1 MNDLKIFNNPEFGDI
16 RTITIN
22 NEPYFVGKDVTDI
35 LGYQNG
41 SRDINRHVDE
51 EDRQKAMFFDG
62 TQDKETI
69 IINES
74 GLYSLIL
81 SSKLSTA
88 KRFKRWVTNEVLPA
102 IRRHGAYMTE
112 ETIEKAITSPDF
124 LIKLATNLKE
134 EKEKRLA
141 AERQIEADRPKV
153 VFANA
158 VNVSKDGMLIGML
171 AKLLHQNGIDI
182 GQKRLFQWMRDN
194 GYLMKSGA
202 DKNMPTQKA
211 RELGLFKVK
220 ERAIDNPDG
229 SVRLTRTTLVSGKGQ
244 EYFINKFL
252 NGR

>member
-22 NEPYFVGKDVTDI
+22 NEPYFVGKDVAEI
-35 LGYQNG
+35 LGYSKARNAIATYVDMEDKKDAPIQG
-41 SRDINRHVDE
+41 SLG
-51 EDRQKAMFFDG
+51 G
-62 TQDKETI
+62 TQVMT

-88 KRFKRWVTNEVLPA
+88 KRFKRWVTNDVLPA
-102 IRRHGAYMTE
+102 IRKHGAYMTE

-153 VFANA
+153 TFC
-158 VNVSKDGMLIGML
+158 
-171 AKLLHQNGIDI
+171 
-182 GQKRLFQWMRDN
+182 
-194 GYLMKSGA
+194 
-202 DKNMPTQKA
+202 
-211 RELGLFKVK
+211 
-220 ERAIDNPDG
+220 
-229 SVRLTRTTLVSGKGQ
+229 
-244 EYFINKFL
+244 
-252 NGR
+252 

>member
-1 MNDLKIFNNPEFGDI
+1 MEDK
-16 RTITIN
+16 
-22 NEPYFVGKDVTDI
+22 KDAPI
-35 LGYQNG
+35 QGPLG
-41 SRDINRHVDE
+41 
-51 EDRQKAMFFDG
+51 G
-62 TQDKETI
+62 TQVMT

-88 KRFKRWVTNEVLPA
+88 KRFKRWVTNDVLPA
-102 IRRHGAYMTE
+102 IHKHGAYMTE

-153 VFANA
+153 TFANA

-171 AKLLHQNGIDI
+171 AKLLHQNGVDI

-202 DKNMPTQKA
+202 DRNMPTQKA

-229 SVRLTRTTLVSGKGQ
+229 SVRRTRTTLVTGKGQ

-252 NGR
+252 SSR